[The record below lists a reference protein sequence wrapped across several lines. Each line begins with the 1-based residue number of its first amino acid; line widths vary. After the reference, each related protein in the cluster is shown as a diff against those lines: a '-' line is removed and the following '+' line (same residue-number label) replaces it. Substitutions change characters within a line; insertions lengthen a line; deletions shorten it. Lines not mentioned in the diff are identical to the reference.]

1 MSADNRS
8 RAALGGSLL
17 SLTLGAAL
25 CTGVVLAPVA
35 SAATAVEQAVAAA
48 RGASSCG
55 PLRNDAAVQQA
66 ADIMNRSTRSYLNH
80 TSGGHVPS
88 EQPQP
93 IALLKDVGVETD
105 TAMALQGAGRTEHD
119 AIKGALLQGYK
130 AIKDCAYT
138 EIGTSLLYEEQT
150 GFVLAVAVLVG
161 R

>member
-1 MSADNRS
+1 MSAVDRP
-8 RAALGGSLL
+8 RLAYRGRPL
-17 SLTLGAAL
+17 SLAVGAAL

-35 SAATAVEQAVAAA
+35 SAAPAVEQAVAAA
-48 RGASSCG
+48 RGASSCA
-55 PLRNDAAVQQA
+55 PLRHDAAVEQA
-66 ADIMNRSTRSYLNH
+66 ADIMNRSTWSYLNH
-80 TSGGHVPS
+80 SSGGHVPAD
-88 EQPQP
+88 QPQP
-93 IALLKDVGVETD
+93 VALLKDVGVETD

-130 AIKDCAYT
+130 AIKDCSYT